1 MAKKKKRE
9 HRVARTLAR
18 VLGFFTASAVCG
30 VLAASLVVPAVYA
43 AGFGVSS
50 SIGFFDSLPAELT
63 VQPPSQTTRVL
74 TSDGKTIAMFYAEN
88 RVRVPLDNMSPYI
101 KDGIVAI
108 EDSRFY
114 EHAGID
120 PQGILR
126 AIVSNVTDGGRQGAS
141 TITQQYVTNVINE
154 ARLSQDKRDEVI
166 LSGQKDMG
174 DKLREMKLAVALEK
188 KFTKDQILEGY
199 LNIVFFNSDAYGVE
213 AAAKYFFSTTAK
225 DLTLPQAALL
235 AGLVNSPTF
244 YNPALNPEN
253 SMARRNQVLDE
264 MLKHRKITQA
274 QHDEAAAT
282 PIELKITPE
291 RQGCANAAM
300 APYFCD
306 YISHLILNN
315 PAYGSSLIER
325 QRKLYRGG
333 LTITTTL
340 DSRLQAAAQAQ
351 VDGSAGANPDHWGAA
366 LVSVQPGTGK
376 ILAMAQNTVFL
387 PEPGK
392 FDTQLNF
399 NVDAKDPQGNDLN
412 GAGGFQ
418 PGSTMKPFT
427 FAEWLN
433 EGKSLTAVVDA
444 SRRVY
449 PLGFPWRSSC
459 GKVLG
464 AYSTAQNNPELGAA
478 DDLQNSED
486 GFYRPMPIN
495 YGLYNSINTATFATA
510 AQLDFCGIQKM
521 VDTVGLHSGLDGAR
535 INMHQL
541 GNLLGATGVAPLHM
555 ANAFATFAND
565 GKYCT
570 PVALMDVTDATGG
583 KLPAQPSECRDAVKP
598 EVARGVNSV
607 LQDVLVKGSGFW
619 INPKIHTKMP
629 TAAKTGTSNNNG
641 STWVVGYTS
650 GLVTASFFGDALEG
664 QKRSGQNVTIN
675 GTFYPRLD
683 GWMIAGPQWVNYM
696 LQAAPLYPANPFP
709 PPPASM
715 MKPSYAP
722 APAAPWV
729 APPPAPAADIV
740 PAPAPAPAPAPPPAP
755 APAPEPPP
763 APAPAPAPPAPAP
776 DPPPAPAPGPAPA
789 PAPGPA
795 LPAPPPPPDNP
806 GIDPPPD
813 EPEE

>member
-1 MAKKKKRE
+1 MAKKKKR
-9 HRVARTLAR
+9 RSGFGAALGRFVGFLA
-18 VLGFFTASAVCG
+18 ASAMCG
-30 VLAASLVVPAVYA
+30 VLVASLVVPAVAA
-43 AGFGVSS
+43 AGIGVSN
-50 SIGFFDSLPAELT
+50 SIGFFEGLPKELT
-63 VQPPSQTTRVL
+63 VQPPSQSTRVL
-74 TSDGKTIAMFYAEN
+74 TSDGQPIATFYAEN
-88 RVRVPLDNMSPYI
+88 RVRIPLDQMSPYI
-101 KDGIVAI
+101 KDAIISI

-126 AIVSNVTDGGRQGAS
+126 AVIANVTKGDQQGAS
-141 TITQQYVTNVINE
+141 TITQQYVTNVVNE
-154 ARLSQDKRDEVI
+154 ARLSQDRPDEVV

-174 DKLREMKLAVALEK
+174 DKLREMRLAIALEK
-188 KFTKDQILEGY
+188 KYSKDQILEGY

-213 AAAKYFFSTTAK
+213 AAARYFFGTTAK

-244 YNPALNPEN
+244 YNPAINPGN
-253 SMARRNQVLDE
+253 SLARRNQVLDE
-264 MLKHRKITQA
+264 MLRLKRITQA
-274 QHDEAAAT
+274 QHDEARAT
-282 PIELKITPE
+282 PVELKITPE

-315 PAYGSSLIER
+315 PAFGPNEVER
-325 QRKLYRGG
+325 ERKLYRGG
-333 LTITTTL
+333 LTIVTTL

-351 VDGSAGANPDHWGAA
+351 VDGTAGANPDKWGAA
-366 LVSVQPGTGK
+366 LVTVQPGTGK

-399 NVDAKDPQGNDLN
+399 NVDARDPQGNDLN

-418 PGSTMKPFT
+418 TGSTMKPFT

-433 EGKSLTAVVDA
+433 EGKSLTTEIDA

-478 DDLQNSED
+478 DDLQNSEE
-486 GFYRPMPIN
+486 GFYRKMPIN
-495 YGLYNSINTATFATA
+495 YGLYNSINTATFASA

-521 VDTVGLHSGLDGAR
+521 VDAVGLHSGLDGTP

-541 GNLLGATGVAPLHM
+541 GNLLGATGVAPLHL

-565 GKYCT
+565 GRYCN
-570 PVALMDVTDATGG
+570 PIALLDIKDATGG
-583 KLPAQPSECRDAVKP
+583 KLPAQTTECRDAVKP

-607 LQDVLVKGSGFW
+607 LQDVLVRGSGFW
-619 INPKIHTKMP
+619 IQPKVHDKWP

-641 STWVVGYTS
+641 ATWIVGYTS
-650 GLVTASFFGDALEG
+650 GVATASFFGDALEG
-664 QKRSGQNVTIN
+664 QKRAGQNVTIN

-683 GWMIAGPQWVNYM
+683 GYMIAGPQWANYM
-696 LQAAPLYPANPFP
+696 LKAVPLYPAVPFP
-709 PPPASM
+709 GPPQSM
-715 MKPSYAP
+715 IGPSPTPTP
-722 APAAPWV
+722 APKR
-729 APPPAPAADIV
+729 
-740 PAPAPAPAPAPPPAP
+740 
-755 APAPEPPP
+755 
-763 APAPAPAPPAPAP
+763 
-776 DPPPAPAPGPAPA
+776 
-789 PAPGPA
+789 
-795 LPAPPPPPDNP
+795 
-806 GIDPPPD
+806 
-813 EPEE
+813 